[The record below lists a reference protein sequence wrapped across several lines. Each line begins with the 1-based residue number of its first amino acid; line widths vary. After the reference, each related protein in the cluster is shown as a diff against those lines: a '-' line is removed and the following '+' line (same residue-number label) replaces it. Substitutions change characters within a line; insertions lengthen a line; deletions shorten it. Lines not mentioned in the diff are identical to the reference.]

1 MELLFYAVHQ
11 FSGYFRKI
19 PGAGR
24 VLVPA
29 VSRECLCKVQQRR
42 ASLQSVF
49 GIVVHEY
56 FLDGHFLVLEDFVVL
71 HQFLQFGFEI
81 YRRISG
87 PTSTSKEDLTFS
99 ISTVSEMFPPH
110 SQINKPT
117 FKLSLIVF
125 QHPFLIVS
133 IYHNKRASGP
143 VIFIVFNIGFKPALN
158 NANNA
163 TVLDRKSV
171 V

>member
-1 MELLFYAVHQ
+1 MCGITVLRGPSVLRLFPQ
-11 FSGYFRKI
+11 I

-87 PTSTSKEDLTFS
+87 PLYLQRFLRI
-99 ISTVSEMFPPH
+99 IS
-110 SQINKPT
+110 
-117 FKLSLIVF
+117 LL
-125 QHPFLIVS
+125 
-133 IYHNKRASGP
+133 
-143 VIFIVFNIGFKPALN
+143 
-158 NANNA
+158 
-163 TVLDRKSV
+163 
-171 V
+171 

>member
-87 PTSTSKEDLTFS
+87 PLYLQRFFTDNILVVELSGS
-99 ISTVSEMFPPH
+99 ISYREE
-110 SQINKPT
+110 
-117 FKLSLIVF
+117 
-125 QHPFLIVS
+125 
-133 IYHNKRASGP
+133 
-143 VIFIVFNIGFKPALN
+143 
-158 NANNA
+158 
-163 TVLDRKSV
+163 DRR
-171 V
+171 